1 MTEHGSL
8 EATPEQVLYAKV
20 LSVGMYFGLGLL
32 FVTYAIYVCGFL
44 TPEIPFEDLSH
55 YWTLSVHEY
64 VEEAGIE
71 TGWGW
76 VGMLGKGDFLNF
88 IGIALLAGVTVLCYV
103 CIIPVLARSKDW
115 IFVIL
120 AVLEIAVLSLAA
132 SGILK
137 AGGH

>member
-32 FVTYAIYVCGFL
+32 FVTYAIYVFGFMA
-44 TPEIPFEDLSH
+44 PEIPFEDLDH
-55 YWTLSVHEY
+55 LWTLSVHEY
-64 VEEAGIE
+64 VDEAQIK

-88 IGIALLAGVTVLCYV
+88 LGIALLAGVTIICYA
-103 CIIPVLARSKDW
+103 CIIPVLVRSKDR
-115 IFVIL
+115 IFVVL
-120 AVLEIAVLSLAA
+120 AILEIAVLSLAA

-137 AGGH
+137 TGGH